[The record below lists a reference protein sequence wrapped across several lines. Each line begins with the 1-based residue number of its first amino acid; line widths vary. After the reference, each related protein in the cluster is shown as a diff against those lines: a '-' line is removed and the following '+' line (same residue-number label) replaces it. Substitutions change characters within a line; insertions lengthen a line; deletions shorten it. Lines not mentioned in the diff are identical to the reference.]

1 MLLKP
6 KIVTMTSM
14 VYKRFQ
20 HLYSSL
26 KARKVA
32 LTTKMYKPFKE
43 GYLHSAMYQKVFSKP
58 EVDENDPVALAF
70 EKYKKEIIMDQ

>member
-20 HLYSSL
+20 QLYSTG
-26 KARKVA
+26 KPRKTA

-43 GYLHSAMYQKVFSKP
+43 GYLHSAMYQKVFSKQ
-58 EVDENDPVALAF
+58 EEDQNDPVAQAF
-70 EKYKKEIIMDQ
+70 VQYKKEIVMN